1 MEIRELTK
9 IIMKSTSWHIT
20 YVSSVFYPTK
30 HTDAGLKTAYKS
42 FRILKLINHG
52 QVGQKNN

>member
-1 MEIRELTK
+1 MKIRELTK
-9 IIMKSTSWHIT
+9 IIMKSTSWPNL
-20 YVSSVFYPTK
+20 YVISVFYPAK

>member
-9 IIMKSTSWHIT
+9 IIMKSTSWPNL
-20 YVSSVFYPTK
+20 YVISVFYPTK
-30 HTDAGLKTAYKS
+30 HTDARLKTAYKS

-52 QVGQKNN
+52 RQIKTI